1 MKRRKKN
8 DLEIFRTFLICDLV
22 TRLTTELQATGIVRH
37 DQLSLEKT
45 ADKVSFASPKSML
58 VFSLK

>member
-8 DLEIFRTFLICDLV
+8 DLEIFLTFLMFDLV
-22 TRLTTELQATGIVRH
+22 TRRTTEFQANGIVRN